1 MGTSAAAGVS
11 SILAVDFGSVAT
23 LLLLAGF
30 LPDEVGV
37 LLALAALLGRLEERT
52 AALEPPPVPLPFF
65 KDEEEAAAEEPSLL
79 SVGLAAVGAAAEC
92 AAGAARAA
100 DVALLCTA
108 AGGPAAHTG
117 LSERCHALGNGEGA
131 ADELA
136 LAGGAAMPADA
147 ETAGGSGREGA
158 G

>member
-1 MGTSAAAGVS
+1 MGTGAAAGAS

-65 KDEEEAAAEEPSLL
+65 KDEEEAAEGPSLL
-79 SVGLAAVGAAAEC
+79 SVAGLAAVGAAAEC
-92 AAGAARAA
+92 AAGA
-100 DVALLCTA
+100 V
-108 AGGPAAHTG
+108 
-117 LSERCHALGNGEGA
+117 
-131 ADELA
+131 
-136 LAGGAAMPADA
+136 
-147 ETAGGSGREGA
+147 
-158 G
+158 